1 MKTESLPAHKLFSKR
16 MVSQIDTDSPPAL
29 PPVIAV
35 RPMLM
40 LTGFLGAGKTTLL
53 RSLLNELTT
62 RGHLAD
68 VILNDRENALIDKEA
83 LQDDAV
89 SLAALYW

>member
-1 MKTESLPAHKLFSKR
+1 
-16 MVSQIDTDSPPAL
+16 MVSQVDTANPSAL
-29 PPVIAV
+29 PSVIAV

-68 VILNDRENALIDKEA
+68 VILNDRENALIDNN
-83 LQDDAV
+83 
-89 SLAALYW
+89 